1 MIQLVTAKT
10 GKARVLRLEIPA
22 ALQKFNTDNNTL
34 RVRIVACWASD
45 DKDGGVQSLL
55 RSVVG
60 NNEFSQIANLD
71 GYVVP
76 DNPNADAQT
85 KVNAFKAA
93 VVGGEFFATKYSVT
107 ISNLAKNL
115 GEKYATLERVHDP
128 IRKRT
133 YTSLTDCTLDN
144 VSDDDKA
151 VMYERLS
158 NRLAKRLAD
167 GRLKVGTFV
176 EPATSTP
183 PNLGAST
190 GADIK
195 L

>member
-1 MIQLVTAKT
+1 MIQLVTAKA
-10 GKARVLRLEIPA
+10 GKAKVLRLEIPA

-45 DKDGGVQSLL
+45 ETNGGVQSLL

-71 GYVVP
+71 GFVVP
-76 DNPNADAQT
+76 DNPNADAQA
-85 KVNAFKAA
+85 KVTAFKNA
-93 VVGGEFFATKYSVT
+93 VVGGEFFATKYTVS
-107 ISNLAKNL
+107 IANLAKNL
-115 GEKYATLERVHDP
+115 GTGFDSLERVHDP

-133 YTSLTDCTLDN
+133 YSSLTDCTLDN

-167 GRLKVGTFV
+167 NRLKPGPFIEGT
-176 EPATSTP
+176 AQTQ
-183 PNLGAST
+183 PNLGVST
-190 GADIK
+190 GTA
-195 L
+195 LSL